1 MTWAQLSFYRLSDH
15 FLPCW
20 RSIDATNQSSLIIF
34 EDSCQGFRASCLA
47 MVVYGPLYWNQARG
61 LSEITVKKEKK
72 IETNTFKCGSVSCV
86 KSHSFKAT
94 TTTKTCVA
102 TGRGSDSDPR
112 LCPSLRLYEGVC
124 LKMNGNPREFV
135 PAAHRWIFPP
145 QLVLWMQWSAAEL
158 SLYTNN

>member
-61 LSEITVKKEKK
+61 LSEITVKKKK
-72 IETNTFKCGSVSCV
+72 ENRNKHLQVRVSFLCQISLSQGNNNNKNLCGYRTRVRQRSSSVSL
-86 KSHSFKAT
+86 A
-94 TTTKTCVA
+94 A
-102 TGRGSDSDPR
+102 PLRGS
-112 LCPSLRLYEGVC
+112 L
-124 LKMNGNPREFV
+124 LKNEWKSSWIRPGSAQVNISP
-135 PAAHRWIFPP
+135 PAGALDAMKCCRALALH
-145 QLVLWMQWSAAEL
+145 
-158 SLYTNN
+158 